1 MTFLLLPIQVCTN
14 RSCSSYFLIFTGIAP
29 NIPALAG
36 YPTLTGENIS
46 GMAIQRAFPDNH
58 EVPLG
63 FLPDSTTPTRM
74 NEHSLFSVAPGLPFG
89 LIFMGS
95 KWSERMLLGC
105 AYSYEQ
111 ATKTRW
117 QRHAFREAIPRTQI
131 QTTCPDQ

>member
-1 MTFLLLPIQVCTN
+1 LHNSFIDIT
-14 RSCSSYFLIFTGIAP
+14 S

-36 YPTLTGENIS
+36 YPTLTGENTS
-46 GMAIQRAFPDNH
+46 GMAIQGALADNH
-58 EVPLG
+58 KVPLG

-89 LIFMGS
+89 LVLLGT

-111 ATKTRW
+111 ATKVRW
-117 QRHAFREAIPRTQI
+117 KRRAFGEAIPRTQI
-131 QTTCPDQ
+131 QTTHPDQ